1 MRFIESNNKVRRRL
15 RRNKASWFQTAA
27 AIGIV
32 AASATTNNN
41 NGNSF
46 GCNALMM
53 VPPSVVHTACG
64 FVAGSAGAI
73 AAYPIDF
80 VKSQLQTEKGRA
92 KYKSGIDAAV
102 DIVKH
107 EPGGVFALY
116 RGVGVNIVG
125 IAPEKTIKLSVNNAV
140 RAAIRAHFQGT
151 LPLFGEVIAGGF
163 AGMTQ
168 VTVTNPLEV
177 VKVRMQTSDM
187 TLKEVLGQLKSF
199 GDFYQGAGACV
210 VRDVMFSAILFPLYA
225 HAKVAMA
232 AFFVTHASS
241 LATGGDDTALLFWAN
256 MIAGS
261 MAAAPAAALSTPA
274 DVVKT
279 RLQQAREGHNE
290 ILAIDS
296 TTIDEDD
303 LEELCVTTVTVAP
316 DGSAAVGPTN
326 CNTSFLQTVQSI
338 VRDEGTS
345 VLMSGWLERVVRS
358 VPQFGVT
365 LAVFDVLNTLA
376 VQHGLMAA
384 EALS

>member
-1 MRFIESNNKVRRRL
+1 MTMKLSNKCLSFSRRPSL
-15 RRNKASWFQTAA
+15 SPLLMLTAA
-27 AIGIV
+27 AAV
-32 AASATTNNN
+32 VVSASNV
-41 NGNSF
+41 G
-46 GCNALMM
+46 GCSALI

-80 VKSQLQTEKGRA
+80 VKSQLQTEEGRA
-92 KYKSGIDAAV
+92 KYNGGVEAAV

-140 RAAIRAHFQGT
+140 RTAIRAHFQGT
-151 LPLFGEVIAGGF
+151 LPFFGEVVAGGF

-168 VTVTNPLEV
+168 VSVTNPLEV
-177 VKVRMQTSDM
+177 VKVRMQTSEM

-210 VRDVMFSAILFPLYA
+210 ARDVMFSAILFPLYA

-232 AFFVTHASS
+232 AFFMTHAAS
-241 LATGGDDTALLFWAN
+241 LATGGDDTALMFWAN
-256 MIAGS
+256 MVAGS
-261 MAAAPAAALSTPA
+261 IAAAPAAALSTPA
-274 DVVKT
+274 DVIKT
-279 RLQQAREGHNE
+279 RLQQAREEQIE
-290 ILAIDS
+290 IMPMDS
-296 TTIDEDD
+296 TGLDEDD
-303 LEELCVTTVTVAP
+303 LNELCLATVTVAP
-316 DGSAAVGPTN
+316 DGSATAGPTN
-326 CNTSFLQTVQSI
+326 CNTPFMETLQSI
-338 VRDEGTS
+338 VHDEGAE

-365 LAVFDVLNTLA
+365 LAVFDVLNTIA
-376 VQHGLMAA
+376 IQHGWMAA
-384 EALS
+384 EALA